1 MLRESTMLMTKL
13 ELNLVSLKGNKNQ
26 GDCIS
31 VNYNAKK
38 IHSGSNKS
46 QKCIYVSE
54 GWVISMM

>member
-1 MLRESTMLMTKL
+1 MLMTKL

-46 QKCIYVSE
+46 QKCICVSE
-54 GWVISMM
+54 GWVISMI